1 MKKTNWQEEYELVN
15 KEITNLEIK
24 ADAET
29 DDKRLSS
36 IEKRLENLYAER
48 NQIELELTPKT
59 EKVLKNKK
67 ATTLVSLLQPF
78 FWGLIII
85 MVSIG
90 VIASIRTQIQYEKES
105 RYKTDVTITTAKGNE
120 NEGFVVLDK
129 QRKDGKFEYTL
140 VTEKEVI

>member
-59 EKVLKNKK
+59 KKVLKNKK

-78 FWGLIII
+78 FWE
-85 MVSIG
+85 IG
-90 VIASIRTQIQYEKES
+90 RAHV
-105 RYKTDVTITTAKGNE
+105 
-120 NEGFVVLDK
+120 
-129 QRKDGKFEYTL
+129 
-140 VTEKEVI
+140 